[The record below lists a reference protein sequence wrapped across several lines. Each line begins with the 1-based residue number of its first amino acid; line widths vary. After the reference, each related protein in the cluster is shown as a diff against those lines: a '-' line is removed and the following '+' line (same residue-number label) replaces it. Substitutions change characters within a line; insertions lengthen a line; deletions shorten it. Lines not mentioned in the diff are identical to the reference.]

1 MAHILAELSIQVYTS
16 RMPTLKLTDGRFLE
30 YFDNA
35 ISSTSAVLFHHG
47 TPGHG
52 HAWAQWLD
60 LLAARGIRALS
71 YSRAGY
77 GISDRHE
84 GRTVFSNNADI
95 RELLDS
101 FGIQSF
107 ISIGW
112 SGGGPHALATTS
124 MTGNKGAI
132 TLAGVGAYGVD
143 DLDFL
148 SGMGPEN
155 EEEFGEAL
163 KGEAEISAWMD
174 KNAGAFKNVTGEQV
188 RESFGGLISD
198 ADKEVINGSFA
209 DELATTMRKGL
220 AVSFD
225 GWIDDDIAFIQPW
238 GFNLSDIAVPVQL
251 WQGDQDLM
259 VPHAHSYWLEKHI
272 PTASLNFVPGHGHIS
287 LLVKYANQILDQAQ
301 ELLK

>member
-1 MAHILAELSIQVYTS
+1 
-16 RMPTLKLTDGRFLE
+16 MPTLKLIDGRFLE
-30 YFDNA
+30 YFDNGIA
-35 ISSTSAVLFHHG
+35 SSTAIVFHHG
-47 TPGHG
+47 TPGHA
-52 HAWAQWLD
+52 HAWASWLEQ
-60 LLAARGIRALS
+60 AAERGIRALS

-77 GISDRHE
+77 GISDRNE
-84 GRTVFSNNADI
+84 GRTVLTNNDDI

-112 SGGGPHALATTS
+112 SGGGPHALATTQL
-124 MTGNKGAI
+124 TGNKGAI

-148 SGMGPEN
+148 AGMGPEN

-163 KGEAEISAWMD
+163 KGEAQISAWMD
-174 KNAGAFKNVTGEQV
+174 ANAGAFKNVTGEQV

-198 ADKEVINGSFA
+198 ADKAVIEGAFA
-209 DELATTMRKGL
+209 DEMATTMRKGL

-225 GWIDDDIAFIQPW
+225 GWIDDDIAFIQEW
-238 GFNLSDIAVPVQL
+238 GFNLQAISTPVL
-251 WQGDQDLM
+251 IWQGDQDLM

-272 PTASLNFVPGHGHIS
+272 PGAQLNFVPGHGHVS
-287 LLVKYANQILDQAQ
+287 LVVKYSGQILDQAQ

>member
-1 MAHILAELSIQVYTS
+1 
-16 RMPTLKLTDGRFLE
+16 MPTLKLTDGRFLE
-30 YFDNA
+30 YFDNG
-35 ISSTSAVLFHHG
+35 ISSTSAIVIHHG
-47 TPGHG
+47 TPGHAY
-52 HAWAQWLD
+52 AWAQWLE
-60 LLAARGIRALS
+60 LLAARGVRALS

-84 GRTVFSNNADI
+84 GRTVVANNGDI

-101 FGIQSF
+101 LGIQSF

-112 SGGGPHALATTS
+112 SGGGPHALATTMMS
-124 MTGNKGAI
+124 GNKGAI

-148 SGMGPEN
+148 AGMGPEN

-163 KGEAEISAWMD
+163 KGEAQISAWMD
-174 KNAGAFKNVTGEQV
+174 KNGEAFKSVTGDQV

-198 ADKEVINGSFA
+198 ADKEVINGNFA
-209 DELATTMRKGL
+209 DEMATTMRKGL

-238 GFNLSDIAVPVQL
+238 GFNLSEIAVPVL
-251 WQGDQDLM
+251 IWQGDQDLM

-272 PTASLNFVPGHGHIS
+272 PTAKLNFVPGHGHVS
-287 LLVKYANQILDQAQ
+287 LVVKYVDQILDQAQ
-301 ELLK
+301 ELIK

>member
-1 MAHILAELSIQVYTS
+1 
-16 RMPTLKLTDGRFLE
+16 MPTLKLTDGRFLE
-30 YFDNA
+30 YFDNGIA
-35 ISSTSAVLFHHG
+35 STSAIVFHHG

-52 HAWAQWLD
+52 HTWSAWLEVA
-60 LLAARGIRALS
+60 AARGIRALA

-77 GISDRHE
+77 GISDRNE
-84 GRTVFSNNADI
+84 GRTIASNNSDI

-101 FGIQSF
+101 FGIREF

-112 SGGGPHALATTS
+112 SGGGPHALATT
-124 MTGNKGAI
+124 TLAGCKGAI

-148 SGMGPEN
+148 AGMGPEN

-163 KGEAEISAWMD
+163 KGEAAIATWMD
-174 KNAGAFKNVTGEQV
+174 TNASVFKNVTGEMI
-188 RESFGGLISD
+188 REVFGGLIGD
-198 ADKEVINGSFA
+198 ADKEILQGDFA
-209 DELATTMRKGL
+209 EENATSIRKGL

-225 GWIDDDIAFIQPW
+225 GWIDDDIAFVQPW
-238 GFNLSDIAVPVQL
+238 GFDLSVIKVPVQI
-251 WQGDQDLM
+251 WQGDDDFM

-272 PTASLNFVPGHGHIS
+272 PGSQLNFVPGHGHIS
-287 LLVKYANQILDQAQ
+287 LVVTHRDEILSQAE

>member
-1 MAHILAELSIQVYTS
+1 
-16 RMPTLKLTDGRFLE
+16 MPTLKLTDGRFLE
-30 YFDNA
+30 YFDNG
-35 ISSTSAVLFHHG
+35 IDSTSAIVFHHG
-47 TPGHG
+47 TPGHA
-52 HAWAQWLD
+52 HAWASWLEQA
-60 LLAARGIRALS
+60 AARGIRAFS

-77 GISDRHE
+77 GISDRNE
-84 GRTVFSNNADI
+84 GRTVLSNNHDI

-101 FGIQSF
+101 FGIRDF

-112 SGGGPHALATTS
+112 SGGGPHALATT
-124 MTGNKGAI
+124 TLAGCKGAI

-148 SGMGPEN
+148 AGMGPEN

-163 KGEAEISAWMD
+163 KGEAAISAWMD
-174 KNAGAFKNVTGEQV
+174 ANAGAFKNVTGDQV

-198 ADKEVINGSFA
+198 ADKAVIEGAFA
-209 DELATTMRKGL
+209 DEMATTMRKGL

-238 GFNLSDIAVPVQL
+238 GFDLVAISTPVL
-251 WQGDQDLM
+251 IWQGDQDLM

-272 PTASLNFVPGHGHIS
+272 PGSTLNFVPGHGHVS
-287 LLVKYANQILDQAQ
+287 LIVKYSAQILDQAQ

>member
-1 MAHILAELSIQVYTS
+1 
-16 RMPTLKLTDGRFLE
+16 MPTLKLTDGRFLE

-35 ISSTSAVLFHHG
+35 ISSTSAIVFHHG

-60 LLAARGIRALS
+60 LLAARGVRALS

-84 GRTVFSNNADI
+84 GRTVFSNNSDI

-101 FGIQSF
+101 LGIQNF

-112 SGGGPHALATTS
+112 SGGGPHALATS
-124 MTGNKGAI
+124 AMAGNKGAI

-148 SGMGPEN
+148 AGMGPEN
-155 EEEFGEAL
+155 EEEFGEAF
-163 KGEAEISAWMD
+163 KGEAEISAWME
-174 KNAGAFKNVTGEQV
+174 KNAGAFKNVTGEEI

-238 GFNLSDIAVPVQL
+238 GFNLNEISVPVL
-251 WQGDQDLM
+251 IWQGDQDLM

-272 PTASLNFVPGHGHIS
+272 PTATLNFVPGHGHVS
-287 LLVKYANQILDQAQ
+287 LVVKYADQILDQAQ
-301 ELLK
+301 ELMK